1 MNEFKIFTYQQKLN
15 VRTVIKDGELW
26 FVGKDV
32 CIALGYANPRKA
44 IDDHVYEEDKY
55 QGDGVTIR
63 DSIGRS
69 QTPTIINESGVYA
82 LVFGSNLPSAKEFKH
97 WITHEVLPTIRKTGG
112 YVANDELFVNTYLS
126 GADDATKLLF
136 KGTLE
141 AVRKMN
147 AENDKLKLE
156 NAQKTQIIGELQPK
170 ADYCDEILKSKNL
183 VTVTQIAKDYGMAA
197 SVFNEMLHKFGVQF
211 KQNNQWL
218 LYSKYHNCG
227 YTKSVTVSFD
237 RHGETD
243 SQMYT
248 KWTQKG
254 RLFLYEELKKH
265 GVYPLIERNEV
276 SA

>member
-1 MNEFKIFTYQQKLN
+1 MNDLKIFENPKFGTI
-15 VRTVIKDGELW
+15 RTSIINGEPW
-26 FVGKDV
+26 FVATDV
-32 CIALGYANPRKA
+32 CRALELDDTGKAVRRLDSDEGARIKIAHPQNAEKTLEVIA
-44 IDDHVYEEDKY
+44 V
-55 QGDGVTIR
+55 
-63 DSIGRS
+63 
-69 QTPTIINESGVYA
+69 NESGLYN
-82 LVFGSNLPSAKEFKH
+82 LVLGSRKPEAKEFKR
-97 WITHEVLPTIRKTGG
+97 WVTHEVLPTIRKTGG

-141 AVRKMN
+141 VVRKMN

-227 YTKSVTVSFD
+227 YTKSVTASFD

>member
-1 MNEFKIFTYQQKLN
+1 MKTEIKTIEGINCYEQDGMAYLKLEDVARGLGFTKTETKN
-15 VRTVIKDGELW
+15 GV
-26 FVGKDV
+26 
-32 CIALGYANPRKA
+32 
-44 IDDHVYEEDKY
+44 VYESVRWARIESFMNDIGFAHSWSK
-55 QGDGVTIR
+55 
-63 DSIGRS
+63 DSFIPENIFYRLAMKAKNNVAEEF
-69 QTPTIINESGVYA
+69 QAKVADEII
-82 LVFGSNLPSAKEFKH
+82 
-97 WITHEVLPTIRKTGG
+97 PTIRKTGG

-126 GADDATKLLF
+126 GADDTTKLLF

-197 SVFNEMLHKFGVQF
+197 SVLNEMLHKFGVQF

-227 YTKSVTVSFD
+227 YTKSVTASFD